1 MHEIAES
8 VAVPRLYIFNT
19 SLAIRTLPNEWKH
32 ATITAILKK
41 GRKNFTTKL
50 QTHKPDFNYMQNN
63 GKHYLWCNNQSYEKQ
78 QIIQPQTVRIYNW
91 SINSTTATTC
101 IRYLV
106 RNTRLGGNLDVIYC
120 DFMKAFIR
128 YLTKVWYTKLTSMVF
143 RKCFGMDQFF
153 SKWQNTLSKHK
164 QRNFCISPGNQW
176 HSPGQC
182 PGAPVIPYTYKQS
195 LPSCQLKKFCNSFLL
210 MTPKYS
216 EK

>member
-1 MHEIAES
+1 MPWS
-8 VAVPRLYIFNT
+8 YIFKT

-32 ATITAILKK
+32 ANITAIFKK

-63 GKHYLWCNNQSYEKQ
+63 GKHYPWCNNQSYEKQ

-120 DFMKAFIR
+120 DFMKAFD
-128 YLTKVWYTKLTSMVF
+128 KVPHKSLIYKTNKYGISGNVLGWISSFLNDKTQCVNINNETSASALVTSGIPQGSVLGPLLF
-143 RKCFGMDQFF
+143 VIHINNLPQVVN
-153 SKWQNTLSKHK
+153 SKS
-164 QRNFCISPGNQW
+164 F
-176 HSPGQC
+176 
-182 PGAPVIPYTYKQS
+182 VIPFCWWHQS
-195 LPSCQLKKFCNSFLL
+195 IQINKLRTRC
-210 MTPKYS
+210 
-216 EK
+216 